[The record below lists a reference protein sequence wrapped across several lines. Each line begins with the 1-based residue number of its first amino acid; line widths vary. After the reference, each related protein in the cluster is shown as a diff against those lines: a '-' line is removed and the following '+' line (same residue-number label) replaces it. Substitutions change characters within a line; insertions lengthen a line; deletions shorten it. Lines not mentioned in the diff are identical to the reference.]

1 MAGSSFVIAY
11 PKNMLTNIVI
21 ISILVFA
28 IWYLFL
34 EQEIF
39 GFVNSWFGGRD
50 KKWQKPLYTCPAC
63 MAPWWGTLIYFG
75 LHYAGIENFSNIRW
89 STILITVLG
98 SLGLNAILLKLF
110 GKDDLI
116 IKELKKENEL
126 IENNSIKTA
135 DLPPK
140 RLTKS

>member
-1 MAGSSFVIAY
+1 MAGSSFVTPY

-28 IWYLFL
+28 VWYLFL

-39 GFVNSWFGGRD
+39 GFVNNWFGGRD
-50 KKWQKPLYTCPAC
+50 KSWQKPLYTCPAC
-63 MAPWWGTLIYFG
+63 MAPWWGTAIYFG
-75 LHYAGIENFSNIRW
+75 LHYAGIESFSNIRW

-110 GKDDLI
+110 GKDDQI

-126 IENNSIKTA
+126 IES
-135 DLPPK
+135 
-140 RLTKS
+140 KSKKAESEATFIRR